1 MVALAATF
9 LGSQY
14 GVPVML
20 LALLLGVSLNSIAP
34 NGLFMPGVE
43 FTSKT
48 ILRAGVALLGVRIT
62 LAEVFELGI
71 TPIFL
76 AVVGVVTTILVGIG
90 LARIMGKTASFGVL
104 TGGAVGICGASAAL
118 ALTAVLPKGDQRY
131 L

>member
-1 MVALAATF
+1 
-9 LGSQY
+9 
-14 GVPVML
+14 ML